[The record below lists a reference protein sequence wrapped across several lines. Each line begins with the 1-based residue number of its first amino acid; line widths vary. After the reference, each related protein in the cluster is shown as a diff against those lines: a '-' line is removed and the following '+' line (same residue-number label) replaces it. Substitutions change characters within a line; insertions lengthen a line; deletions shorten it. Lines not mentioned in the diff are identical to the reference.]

1 MGRQKK
7 LLSAEVHNRIKSDLN
22 NIPDNKII
30 FKLTAL
36 KAASINKQ
44 VDVANMFG
52 ISRSTLQRWAIAY
65 KDYGVEGLKPKQKG
79 HNPSKLTAEEKD
91 KIRAWIV
98 DSTDHNGKNIHWTL
112 KRLKHEISTI
122 YGKEVG
128 KTPLWILLKKMGL
141 SLKKPRP
148 KHYKSDSDL
157 QEAFK
162 KNTNID

>member
-7 LLSAEVHNRIKSDLN
+7 LLSREVCNRIISDLN
-22 NIPDNKII
+22 NIPDHKII

-36 KAASINKQ
+36 KAASTNKQ
-44 VDVANMFG
+44 ADVANMFD
-52 ISRSTLQRWAIAY
+52 ISRSTLQRWAISY
-65 KDYGVEGLKPKQKG
+65 KNHGIEGLKPKQKG
-79 HNPSKLTAEEKD
+79 HNPSKLSFEEKET
-91 KIRAWIV
+91 IREWIV
-98 DSTDHNGKNIHWTL
+98 DCKDQNNKNVHWTL
-112 KRLKHEISTI
+112 KRLKQEILTV

-148 KHYKSDSDL
+148 KHYKSDSVL

-162 KNTNID
+162 KNTIID